1 MNKIDC
7 EAHTV
12 DSDFLERNSIHFG
25 IIPLLVHRELLLTE
39 IKKYRAWI
47 ILLVEAKPY
56 FTMTSLAVVIDL
68 FKNQNHSLI
77 SYDQENSGGGILIL
91 LMKWR
96 S

>member
-1 MNKIDC
+1 MDF
-7 EAHTV
+7 EVHTV
-12 DSDFLERNSIHFG
+12 DSDFLERNGNRFD
-25 IIPLLVHRELLLTE
+25 IIPLLVHRKLLLTE

-56 FTMTSLAVVIDL
+56 FTMTSLAVVNYL

-77 SYDQENSGGGILIL
+77 SCRQESSGMEILTL
-91 LMKWR
+91 LMQLR